1 MSCSYRRERER
12 ERQLNR
18 FSVGIWNPCITSY
31 RSNQYG
37 NRGLTFLYFCL
48 MQRSTKA
55 GVLQMKTRKIQ
66 KKNLLQAICS
76 NQLGYIHK
84 QFEDLE
90 ETNTENVNEQ

>member
-1 MSCSYRRERER
+1 
-12 ERQLNR
+12 
-18 FSVGIWNPCITSY
+18 
-31 RSNQYG
+31 
-37 NRGLTFLYFCL
+37 

-90 ETNTENVNEQ
+90 ETNTENVNEQWAQTKFTMLVLVATVACVNCPSPLNQPLEQNT

>member
-1 MSCSYRRERER
+1 
-12 ERQLNR
+12 
-18 FSVGIWNPCITSY
+18 
-31 RSNQYG
+31 
-37 NRGLTFLYFCL
+37 
-48 MQRSTKA
+48 MQRTTKA

-90 ETNTENVNEQ
+90 ETNTEKCQWAVSTNQIHDVGACGNCRLCQLS

>member
-1 MSCSYRRERER
+1 
-12 ERQLNR
+12 
-18 FSVGIWNPCITSY
+18 
-31 RSNQYG
+31 
-37 NRGLTFLYFCL
+37 